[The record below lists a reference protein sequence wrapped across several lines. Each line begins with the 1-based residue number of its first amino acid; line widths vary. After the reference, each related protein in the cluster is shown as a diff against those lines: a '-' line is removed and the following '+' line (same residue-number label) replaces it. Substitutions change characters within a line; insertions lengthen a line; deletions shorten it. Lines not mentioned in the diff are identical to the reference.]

1 MAQATNPSLH
11 LATNI
16 NVCHGNSRDVFRA
29 TSTVSGR
36 LRVST
41 TLLTSLSLS
50 LCACVCL
57 CLCLCLFLS
66 VFVSCLCLLP
76 RVVGLSLGWSGCF
89 IWAKPRLVGCIL
101 SYMRHDHEA
110 WLYDMALALLELARF
125 ISPTYDGGGLF
136 AQFVAAMT
144 TTATPPAWCQVSC
157 VGYHMSGIS
166 IISALRMFSL
176 HGSNLDRSLFSA
188 AVHTLT
194 SSTSRGTIIYYGAMM
209 SIPLYRYALSC
220 I

>member
-1 MAQATNPSLH
+1 MFNPCPCFVIHILPIHTDTRKRSLSSSISF
-11 LATNI
+11 LFLYL
-16 NVCHGNSRDVFRA
+16 C
-29 TSTVSGR
+29 
-36 LRVST
+36 L
-41 TLLTSLSLS
+41 LSLS
-50 LCACVCL
+50 SPPRRR
-57 CLCLCLFLS
+57 S
-66 VFVSCLCLLP
+66 VTRLVRL
-76 RVVGLSLGWSGCF
+76 F

-209 SIPLYRYALSC
+209 PIPLYRYALSC